1 MKSKYRKLKV
11 GDIVQ
16 VGDFILDA
24 KGHPY
29 REITSDN
36 RYVGHAVNTSHPF
49 DFARPVVESAE
60 DAVTRRMVA
69 ATERIRAKTT
79 IGKLESLLADRSR
92 WQRRQTIA
100 TTKLAEVQREID
112 RLASSLAKEKFDSEL
127 DSISNQSST

>member
-1 MKSKYRKLKV
+1 MKSKYRKLKR
-11 GDIVQ
+11 GDTVQ
-16 VGDFILDA
+16 SGDVIL
-24 KGHPY
+24 HPSGNV
-29 REITSDN
+29 TMLDPSN
-36 RYVGHAVNTSHPF
+36 VYVGFVISDSTPH

-60 DAVTRRMVA
+60 DAVTRKMVA

>member
-1 MKSKYRKLKV
+1 MKTELTSRSLRRGYII
-11 GDIVQ
+11 GDSSP
-16 VGDFILDA
+16 
-24 KGHPY
+24 H
-29 REITSDN
+29 
-36 RYVGHAVNTSHPF
+36 

-60 DAVTRRMVA
+60 AVTRKLVA